1 MNIALIGPSGVG
13 KRTYADKLVSIFNLQ
28 QVVTGQLFR
37 ENLENRTAVGLLAK
51 RYIKRGQLV
60 PDEIVDALVEELLW
74 QMPAEQN
81 ILFDGFPR
89 TVYQAKFLDELFAES
104 GRELDAAIYINVSD
118 EEIMRRLSGRIIC
131 RTCQTPYHLQFNP
144 PTQAN
149 VCDVCGDDLY
159 RRPDDIPKLIRV
171 RLRTFHRVSGP
182 LIDYYHMQGKLIVIN
197 GEGDIEQV
205 SRAVIDTVKAV
216 ERQDFQPASQ
226 ADIETILAF
235 RDVAVSA
242 QPMYPSFD
250 IVLLGGPGSGKGTQA
265 ERLSQTFELRH
276 ISSGDLFREN
286 LKNETE
292 LGKLAKTYMDR
303 GELVPDD
310 VTEAM
315 VEERLARPDTANGF
329 ILDGFPR
336 TLAQAEALSEIM
348 NGMQRKID
356 GVIYINVSDAEIIRR
371 LSGRLICR
379 ECQTPF
385 HQDFNPFKRCPYNK
399 CEGEFLYQRDDDNPE
414 TVRARLTIFHTQTA
428 PLVKYYKEDELL
440 IEVNGGGDVSEVN
453 KRTLA
458 AMDTL
463 REAK

>member
-1 MNIALIGPSGVG
+1 
-13 KRTYADKLVSIFNLQ
+13 
-28 QVVTGQLFR
+28 
-37 ENLENRTAVGLLAK
+37 
-51 RYIKRGQLV
+51 
-60 PDEIVDALVEELLW
+60 
-74 QMPAEQN
+74 
-81 ILFDGFPR
+81 
-89 TVYQAKFLDELFAES
+89 
-104 GRELDAAIYINVSD
+104 
-118 EEIMRRLSGRIIC
+118 
-131 RTCQTPYHLQFNP
+131 
-144 PTQAN
+144 
-149 VCDVCGDDLY
+149 
-159 RRPDDIPKLIRV
+159 
-171 RLRTFHRVSGP
+171 
-182 LIDYYHMQGKLIVIN
+182 
-197 GEGDIEQV
+197 
-205 SRAVIDTVKAV
+205 
-216 ERQDFQPASQ
+216 
-226 ADIETILAF
+226 
-235 RDVAVSA
+235 
-242 QPMYPSFD
+242 
-250 IVLLGGPGSGKGTQA
+250 
-265 ERLSQTFELRH
+265 
-276 ISSGDLFREN
+276 
-286 LKNETE
+286 
-292 LGKLAKTYMDR
+292 MDR

-385 HQDFNPFKRCPYNK
+385 HQDFNPFKRCSYNK

>member
-13 KRTYADKLVSIFNLQ
+13 KGTYADKLIPIFNLQ
-28 QVVTGQLFR
+28 QVVTGELFR

-51 RYIKRGQLV
+51 RYIKRDRLV
-60 PDEIVDALVEELLW
+60 PDEIVDALVAELLW
-74 QMPAEQN
+74 KMPAEQN

-89 TVYQAKFLDELFAES
+89 TVDQAKFLDELFAEL
-104 GRELDAAIYINVSD
+104 GRELDAVIYINVSD
-118 EEIMRRLSGRIIC
+118 EEIMRRLSGRLIC
-131 RTCQTPYHLQFNP
+131 RACQTSYHLQFNP

-149 VCDVCGDDLY
+149 VCDGCGGDLY

-182 LIDYYHMQGKLIVIN
+182 LIDYYHRQGKLIVIN
-197 GEGDIEQV
+197 GMGSIEQV
-205 SRAVIDTVKAV
+205 SRVLIDTIKAV
-216 ERQDFQPASQ
+216 ERQGFLPASQ
-226 ADIETILAF
+226 ADIETIRAF

-242 QPMYPSFD
+242 QPMYSSFD
-250 IVLLGGPGSGKGTQA
+250 FILLGGPGSGKGTQA
-265 ERLSQTFELRH
+265 ERLSQTLDLRH

-303 GELVPDD
+303 GELVPND

-315 VEERLARPDTANGF
+315 VEERLAYPDTANGF

-336 TLAQAEALSEIM
+336 TLTQAEALSEILKS
-348 NGMQRKID
+348 MQRKID
-356 GVIYINVSDAEIIRR
+356 AAIYINVSDAEIIRR

-385 HQDFNPFKRCPYNK
+385 HQEFNPFKYCPYNK
-399 CEGEFLYQRDDDNPE
+399 CEGDHLYQRDDDNPE
-414 TVRARLTIFHTQTA
+414 TVRARLTIFHNQIA
-428 PLVKYYKEDELL
+428 PLIKYYKEDESL

-453 KRTLA
+453 KRMLA
-458 AMDTL
+458 AIDTL
-463 REAK
+463 REVK